1 MAKKSRVPRPTK
13 KYEYELFFGTH
24 DASKKWRDLV
34 ATLRNPMVDAW
45 DFLTQTPLKH
55 TQRSYPLKGKEAT
68 IVRQARIWY
77 YVEDQSVYIVAVHT
91 HHPNETKLE

>member
-34 ATLRNPMVDAW
+34 ATLRNPMVEAW
-45 DFLTQTPLKH
+45 DFLTPTPLKH
-55 TQRSYPLKGKEAT
+55 T
-68 IVRQARIWY
+68 
-77 YVEDQSVYIVAVHT
+77 
-91 HHPNETKLE
+91 